1 MLYCQG
7 LSATLFISYMQ
18 QTLETLFKVT
28 PTLTPK
34 LKSAAKVILDN
45 PNLVAT
51 TSMRALASRAGV
63 TPPTMIRLATTLG
76 FENYESFRRVF
87 QTSVNKQNFEDR
99 ANWLQLTSAT
109 DGIASIVHEIAESSL
124 GNIKQFFQE
133 LDLDAVSEAADII
146 LAAPNVYVIAAGG
159 VHWIASYLYYV
170 GKMAIPQI
178 RLPRTSGSGLIEGL
192 IPVKKGDVVLAMAYH
207 PYARH
212 GIEASEFA
220 LSRGARLIYLTDSKA
235 APLASKADVLIL
247 QKTESPQFFPSMVS
261 VMAAIETLISVIVA
275 RSGDDAIRSI
285 ADYSEIRKKS
295 EFYLS

>member
-1 MLYCQG
+1 
-7 LSATLFISYMQ
+7 MQ

-63 TPPTMIRLATTLG
+63 TAPTMIRLATTLG
-76 FENYESFRRVF
+76 FENYESFKQVF
-87 QTSVNKQNFEDR
+87 QTFINQQNFEDR

-170 GKMAIPQI
+170 GKMAIPQM

-235 APLASKADVLIL
+235 APLASKAEVLIL

-275 RSGDDAIRSI
+275 RSGDNAIRSI
-285 ADYSEIRKKS
+285 ADYSEIRKKGK
-295 EFYLS
+295 FYIS

>member
-1 MLYCQG
+1 MRQL
-7 LSATLFISYMQ
+7 
-18 QTLETLFKVT
+18 LETLFKAT

-34 LKSAAKVILDN
+34 LKSVAKVILDN

-63 TPPTMIRLATTLG
+63 TPPTMIRLANTLG
-76 FENYESFRRVF
+76 FENYESFRQVF
-87 QTSVNKQNFEDR
+87 QTSINEQNFEDR

-170 GKMAIPQI
+170 GKMAIPQM
-178 RLPRTSGSGLIEGL
+178 RLPRTSGNGLIEGL

-207 PYARH
+207 PYARN

-220 LSRGARLIYLTDSKA
+220 LSRGASLIYLTDSKA
-235 APLASKADVLIL
+235 APLASKAEVLIL

-261 VMAAIETLISVIVA
+261 AMAAIETLISVIVA

-285 ADYSEIRKKS
+285 ADYSEIRKKGK
-295 EFYLS
+295 FYIS

>member
-1 MLYCQG
+1 
-7 LSATLFISYMQ
+7 MQ